1 MATIIGERQEVG
13 VRKVEKVTTVPANP
27 KAKLMYYLDCVA
39 TLIELDNP
47 NLNRLRN
54 FQNYYSL
61 NDAETDAL
69 LTLVVLLSSDE
80 LIGKI
85 IFPREDLPG
94 GNEFYELS
102 AVSHMFAVSDNMVI
116 GGKKTRVAKIMC
128 FKRLWL
134 ENNYITPILSF
145 KSRLE
150 RIARGLPGRAP
161 SPPRALPP
169 PRAFPP
175 APTVRPRSPPES
187 CMCNIL

>member
-1 MATIIGERQEVG
+1 MAAIIGERQEVG
-13 VRKVEKVTTVPANP
+13 VRNIGTTATIPANP
-27 KAKLMYYLDCVA
+27 KAKLMYYLNCVA

-54 FQNYYSL
+54 FQNYYFL

-69 LTLVVLLSSDE
+69 LTLVVLFKPAE

-85 IFPREDLPG
+85 FFPKEDLPSN
-94 GNEFYELS
+94 NEFYELS
-102 AVSHMFAVSDNMVI
+102 AVSHMFAVSENMVI
-116 GGKKTRVAKIMC
+116 GGKRTRAAKIMC
-128 FKRLWL
+128 FKRCWL
-134 ENNYITPILSF
+134 ENNYITPIMSF
-145 KSRLE
+145 QGRLE

-169 PRAFPP
+169 PRAFTPP
-175 APTVRPRSPPES
+175 TPRPRSPPQS

>member
-1 MATIIGERQEVG
+1 MAAIIGERQEVG
-13 VRKVEKVTTVPANP
+13 VRNIGTTATIPANP

-54 FQNYYSL
+54 FQNYYFL

-69 LTLVVLLSSDE
+69 LTLVVLLKPDE

-85 IFPREDLPG
+85 FFPKEDLPSN
-94 GNEFYELS
+94 NEFYELS
-102 AVSHMFAVSDNMVI
+102 AVSHMFAVSENMVI
-116 GGKKTRVAKIMC
+116 GGKRTRAAKIMC
-128 FKRLWL
+128 FKRCWL
-134 ENNYITPILSF
+134 ENFYITPIMSF
-145 KSRLE
+145 RGRLE

-169 PRAFPP
+169 PRAFTPP
-175 APTVRPRSPPES
+175 TPRPRSPLQS

>member
-1 MATIIGERQEVG
+1 MAAIIGERQEVG
-13 VRKVEKVTTVPANP
+13 VRNIGTTATIPANP

-54 FQNYYSL
+54 FQNYLLL

-69 LTLVVLLSSDE
+69 LTLVVLLSPDE

-85 IFPREDLPG
+85 FFPKEDLPSN
-94 GNEFYELS
+94 NEFYELS

-116 GGKKTRVAKIMC
+116 GGKRTRVAKIMY
-128 FKRLWL
+128 FKRRWL
-134 ENNYITPILSF
+134 QNFYITPIMSF
-145 KSRLE
+145 QGRLE

-169 PRAFPP
+169 PRAFTPP
-175 APTVRPRSPPES
+175 APRPRSPPQS

>member
-1 MATIIGERQEVG
+1 MAAIIGERQEVG
-13 VRKVEKVTTVPANP
+13 IRNIGTTATIPASP

-54 FQNYYSL
+54 FQNYYFL

-69 LTLVVLLSSDE
+69 LTLVVLLKPDE

-85 IFPREDLPG
+85 FFPKEDLPSN
-94 GNEFYELS
+94 NEFYELS
-102 AVSHMFAVSDNMVI
+102 AVSHMFAVSENMVI
-116 GGKKTRVAKIMC
+116 GGKRTRAAKIMC
-128 FKRLWL
+128 FKRCWL
-134 ENNYITPILSF
+134 ENFYITPIMSF
-145 KSRLE
+145 QGRLE

-161 SPPRALPP
+161 NPPRALPP
-169 PRAFPP
+169 PRAFTPP
-175 APTVRPRSPPES
+175 TPRPRSPPQS

>member
-1 MATIIGERQEVG
+1 MAAIIGERQEVG
-13 VRKVEKVTTVPANP
+13 IRNIGTTATIPASP

-54 FQNYYSL
+54 FQNYYFL

-69 LTLVVLLSSDE
+69 LTLVVLLKPDE

-85 IFPREDLPG
+85 FFPKEDLPSN
-94 GNEFYELS
+94 NEFYELS
-102 AVSHMFAVSDNMVI
+102 AVSHMFAASENMVI
-116 GGKKTRVAKIMC
+116 GGKRTRAAKIMC
-128 FKRLWL
+128 FKRCWL
-134 ENNYITPILSF
+134 ENFYITPIMSF
-145 KSRLE
+145 QGRLE

-161 SPPRALPP
+161 NPPRALPP
-169 PRAFPP
+169 PRAFTPP
-175 APTVRPRSPPES
+175 TPRPRSPPQS

>member
-1 MATIIGERQEVG
+1 MAAIIGERQEVG
-13 VRKVEKVTTVPANP
+13 VRNIGTTATIPANP

-54 FQNYYSL
+54 FQNYYFL

-69 LTLVVLLSSDE
+69 LTLVVLLKPDE

-85 IFPREDLPG
+85 FFPKEDLPSN
-94 GNEFYELS
+94 NEFYELS
-102 AVSHMFAVSDNMVI
+102 AVSHMFAVSENMVI
-116 GGKKTRVAKIMC
+116 GGKRTRAAKIMC
-128 FKRLWL
+128 FKRCWL
-134 ENNYITPILSF
+134 ENFYITPIMSF
-145 KSRLE
+145 QGRLE

-169 PRAFPP
+169 PRAFTPP
-175 APTVRPRSPPES
+175 TPRPRSPPQS

>member
-1 MATIIGERQEVG
+1 MAAIIGERQEVG
-13 VRKVEKVTTVPANP
+13 IRNIGTTATIPASP

-54 FQNYYSL
+54 FQNYYFL

-69 LTLVVLLSSDE
+69 LTLVVLLKPDE

-85 IFPREDLPG
+85 FFPKEDLPSN
-94 GNEFYELS
+94 NEFYELS
-102 AVSHMFAVSDNMVI
+102 AVSHMFAVSENMVI
-116 GGKKTRVAKIMC
+116 GGKRTRAAKIMC
-128 FKRLWL
+128 FKRCWL
-134 ENNYITPILSF
+134 ENFYITPIMSF
-145 KSRLE
+145 QGRLE

-169 PRAFPP
+169 PRAFTPP
-175 APTVRPRSPPES
+175 TPRPRSPPQS

>member
-1 MATIIGERQEVG
+1 
-13 VRKVEKVTTVPANP
+13 
-27 KAKLMYYLDCVA
+27 MYYLDCVA

-54 FQNYYSL
+54 FQNYYFL

-69 LTLVVLLSSDE
+69 LTLVVLLKPDE

-85 IFPREDLPG
+85 FFPKEDLPSN
-94 GNEFYELS
+94 NEFYELS
-102 AVSHMFAVSDNMVI
+102 AVSHMFAVSENMVI
-116 GGKKTRVAKIMC
+116 GGKRTRAAKIMC
-128 FKRLWL
+128 FKRCWL
-134 ENNYITPILSF
+134 ENFYITPIMSF
-145 KSRLE
+145 RGRLE

-169 PRAFPP
+169 PRAFTPP
-175 APTVRPRSPPES
+175 TSRPRSPPQS

>member
-1 MATIIGERQEVG
+1 MAAIIGERQEVG
-13 VRKVEKVTTVPANP
+13 VRNIGTTATIPANP

-54 FQNYYSL
+54 FQNYYFL

-69 LTLVVLLSSDE
+69 LTLVVLLKPDE

-85 IFPREDLPG
+85 FFPKEDLPSN
-94 GNEFYELS
+94 NEFYELS
-102 AVSHMFAVSDNMVI
+102 AVSHMFAVSENMVI
-116 GGKKTRVAKIMC
+116 GGKRTRAAKIMC
-128 FKRLWL
+128 FKRCWL
-134 ENNYITPILSF
+134 ENFYITPIMSF
-145 KSRLE
+145 QGRLE

-161 SPPRALPP
+161 NPPRALPP
-169 PRAFPP
+169 PRAFTPP
-175 APTVRPRSPPES
+175 TPRPRSPPQS

>member
-1 MATIIGERQEVG
+1 MAAIIGERQEVG
-13 VRKVEKVTTVPANP
+13 VRNIGTTATIPANP

-54 FQNYYSL
+54 FQNYYFL

-69 LTLVVLLSSDE
+69 LTLVVLLKPDE

-85 IFPREDLPG
+85 FFPKEDLPCN
-94 GNEFYELS
+94 NEFYELS
-102 AVSHMFAVSDNMVI
+102 AVSHMFAVSENMVI
-116 GGKKTRVAKIMC
+116 GGKRTRAAKIMC
-128 FKRLWL
+128 FKRCWL
-134 ENNYITPILSF
+134 ENFYITPIMSF
-145 KSRLE
+145 RGRLE

-169 PRAFPP
+169 PRAFTPP
-175 APTVRPRSPPES
+175 TSRPRSPPQS